1 MVGKAFGANEYAT
14 KQMQEAAAY
23 NKETEERYPA
33 AVGSYKNV
41 KDIGTG
47 FTYVVEAVGEAIPS
61 LIPSLFT
68 GGVAGIAGRSA
79 VAAAKLAA
87 EKAAVAQAA
96 KGATAEVVKD
106 AAMKAGVA
114 AANKVALKYQA
125 VGAVAGS
132 AAQNVPDVFQ
142 NIYEKTGK
150 MDLGTA
156 IVAGGFNAAL
166 DAVLPV
172 MLLRKA
178 NIGGIPSEAIAAAWY
193 KRMGKGAAVGFA
205 TEGGTEAVQEM
216 SSAAAE
222 KFVDNNLN
230 FFTEKNFERFID
242 AGLKGGIGGGAITSA
257 TDVVTGKG
265 PEKKTPEPKGFTSF
279 TPITPATT
287 PTTPTEKQQAR
298 QDAVAQ
304 RAQQLEEQSGITAD
318 DAVRIAEDDIAA
330 EEAKIAGLT
339 AFNAPKVE
347 QAVSGAEM
355 ERESPVKIRATELI
369 DAGMDPQTA
378 YATAQ
383 QQVQE
388 GVENDVLAGEE
399 GARDVTGPKLT
410 TSRKR
415 TAVVSK
421 PIARAP
427 AAGPAAPTGVG
438 VVPPAEDVGLSDVG
452 ETTQPA
458 AVAEA
463 PTEQTDDTA
472 FVPPADAVATEPKPA
487 AAPKVAKVSKA
498 AKEMPPQLVDL
509 TVAQAATDP
518 AEMQKHLADIK
529 AEYDTFLSTNGSR
542 PKKDTDRRVRFDALN
557 TAFRELKA
565 KLEPAVAEAPV
576 AEAPV
581 AEAPVAEAPVAEAPV
596 AEAPV
601 AEAPVAEAPVA
612 EAPVVETTTA
622 PAEKKQ
628 PVVYEKGAYIPPDEK
643 GGDPRASAGFKVL
656 DEDNDLSENLA
667 GATLITGMNT
677 ASRNAGDG
685 SRLLKSITDWADNN
699 GTTLALVPAA
709 SPDAELGG
717 LSQEQLKDWYARN
730 GFEDRADYMVR
741 EPAGKKAEAPVA
753 EAPVAEAPVAEA
765 PVVEAPV
772 AKAKKPDS
780 WADFVDDISKE
791 VDRELAIEQPE
802 YEGYERELHLSKS
815 AYTQA
820 KGTSTIT
827 PLLNAELAE
836 ERQKR
841 RARLE
846 TSAEAYKKEK
856 SERATK
862 REIAEAAE
870 TKPTEETKK
879 RAGAVDV
886 VERSLEIVGALQEVA
901 GSTSF
906 PVGTRTNARK
916 YLAEIARANSENEA
930 PEGSLEP
937 AFLFLTDLASKP
949 RFIRTGSN
957 KSLPSIG
964 KAKVQS
970 IVDLVASRWGN
981 APTVVIADNINDAVV
996 PAELQKAD
1004 ADAKAKGAT
1013 GVPAGVFYKGN
1024 VYIFADQM
1032 KTAEETVRTLLHESL
1047 GHYGL
1052 RGTFG
1057 EDLKPIL
1064 QLVAKNFKTEMDA
1077 LATKY
1082 GLDLSV
1088 EKDVLEAAEEV
1099 LANLAQTKPTVGVV
1113 QRAIA
1118 AVRRFLRK
1126 IGVDVKLS
1134 NKDLIANY
1142 IMPARAFVE
1151 NRRIERAIG
1160 GKPGFSRT
1168 TEEAENL
1175 TPEQSKVLE
1184 DTVRTQ
1190 EEIDKAVAKAKFKF
1204 EESAKAQK
1212 AAKGVSVLQ
1221 MATNPRKVIPAMR
1234 DLWKRATSAQ
1244 RNLLVKIPPT
1254 SFLTDWVGNAVPE
1267 LQNTYKLMQ
1276 RMGGMTEQ
1284 LLNAAGELTTEV
1296 QRAFQA
1302 DPTLR
1307 GKLDELT
1314 SVATLAEVDPG
1325 MIDTAERSNVLD
1337 KAWKDLGSEGQRVY
1351 KRIRDHFDVLSKY
1364 LSKLLDDQV
1373 NSLSIDAEAKA
1384 NIMKKIRATFEKGS
1398 RINPYFPLV
1407 REGDFWLSM
1416 GSGETRTFFMAETAA
1431 ERDRAAREFATEKI
1445 KRGANES
1452 EAAFEKRVDE
1462 KLDELEKDR
1471 EFEMGDDISS
1481 LRSKTYSQGEGKM
1494 LTGVFDAI
1502 DSTNFTDPEAAGILK
1517 DAIYQTFLET
1527 MPDQIFR
1534 KQFIHRKG
1542 VAGFR
1547 VDVLQNTAHLSA
1559 RMATQLA
1566 RIKYS
1571 PLLRNSL
1578 SAAKD
1583 SIRGRRAFE
1592 PFVAEMASRVDSAL
1606 APKAKSVG
1614 AAVAG
1619 GLNKAAFIYYLSGAS
1634 SALLQPLSLF
1644 QTGMPVLARYGA
1656 FKATR
1661 EMGRMLKV
1669 WSQFGVYKT
1678 NADGSKSWVAPSIL
1692 NAKDTTAIERK
1703 AYRAAAE
1710 LGLFTSTQAS
1720 SVFEYKATPTDEL
1733 KGPKEKLA
1741 RGTVDALVLGGLMN
1755 SSERMSREAMFMT
1768 SFRLNMEQHGDFT
1781 RAVSQATY
1789 DTNEALGDYGESNR
1803 PAFMKNSVGKVLT
1816 QFMMYPLHVT
1826 MFLLKNFKE
1835 MVKPMNGRS
1844 RAEASYKFFGTLGTT
1859 YVLAGATGLPMFSTV
1874 MGLLGAAWEELK
1886 DDDWDEDMRALGFE
1900 AWFTSKWLHDQ
1911 LGETKIGDVSLSDL
1925 LLRGPVNAFT
1935 GVDIA
1940 GRTGMNNLWTRE
1952 SKEEK
1957 TIRESATAF
1966 ALEKAGPA
1974 ANMILSVADG
1984 VDAAM
1989 QGDYAKAVK
1998 KWAPAGFRNFINAH
2012 ELATEGAKDNKGAQI
2027 MTTDAFSTGELIAQ
2041 TIGFRSDLLANTQ
2054 YTAFKVIG
2062 AQQKIANEQ
2071 IKLLENLDR
2080 EFRNNNAAGYS
2091 KQFNKIADF
2100 NRRYPSFA
2108 MDLDQIGNSLEARM
2122 ERRGTAYMGVV
2133 PTEKNLVL
2141 LDALR
2146 HSGRR
2151 VAEAERKGR
2160 EP

>member
-1 MVGKAFGANEYAT
+1 
-14 KQMQEAAAY
+14 
-23 NKETEERYPA
+23 
-33 AVGSYKNV
+33 
-41 KDIGTG
+41 
-47 FTYVVEAVGEAIPS
+47 
-61 LIPSLFT
+61 
-68 GGVAGIAGRSA
+68 
-79 VAAAKLAA
+79 
-87 EKAAVAQAA
+87 
-96 KGATAEVVKD
+96 
-106 AAMKAGVA
+106 
-114 AANKVALKYQA
+114 
-125 VGAVAGS
+125 
-132 AAQNVPDVFQ
+132 
-142 NIYEKTGK
+142 
-150 MDLGTA
+150 
-156 IVAGGFNAAL
+156 
-166 DAVLPV
+166 
-172 MLLRKA
+172 
-178 NIGGIPSEAIAAAWY
+178 
-193 KRMGKGAAVGFA
+193 
-205 TEGGTEAVQEM
+205 
-216 SSAAAE
+216 
-222 KFVDNNLN
+222 
-230 FFTEKNFERFID
+230 
-242 AGLKGGIGGGAITSA
+242 
-257 TDVVTGKG
+257 
-265 PEKKTPEPKGFTSF
+265 
-279 TPITPATT
+279 
-287 PTTPTEKQQAR
+287 
-298 QDAVAQ
+298 
-304 RAQQLEEQSGITAD
+304 
-318 DAVRIAEDDIAA
+318 
-330 EEAKIAGLT
+330 
-339 AFNAPKVE
+339 
-347 QAVSGAEM
+347 
-355 ERESPVKIRATELI
+355 
-369 DAGMDPQTA
+369 
-378 YATAQ
+378 
-383 QQVQE
+383 
-388 GVENDVLAGEE
+388 
-399 GARDVTGPKLT
+399 
-410 TSRKR
+410 
-415 TAVVSK
+415 
-421 PIARAP
+421 
-427 AAGPAAPTGVG
+427 
-438 VVPPAEDVGLSDVG
+438 
-452 ETTQPA
+452 
-458 AVAEA
+458 
-463 PTEQTDDTA
+463 
-472 FVPPADAVATEPKPA
+472 
-487 AAPKVAKVSKA
+487 
-498 AKEMPPQLVDL
+498 
-509 TVAQAATDP
+509 
-518 AEMQKHLADIK
+518 
-529 AEYDTFLSTNGSR
+529 
-542 PKKDTDRRVRFDALN
+542 
-557 TAFRELKA
+557 
-565 KLEPAVAEAPV
+565 
-576 AEAPV
+576 
-581 AEAPVAEAPVAEAPV
+581 
-596 AEAPV
+596 
-601 AEAPVAEAPVA
+601 
-612 EAPVVETTTA
+612 
-622 PAEKKQ
+622 
-628 PVVYEKGAYIPPDEK
+628 
-643 GGDPRASAGFKVL
+643 
-656 DEDNDLSENLA
+656 
-667 GATLITGMNT
+667 
-677 ASRNAGDG
+677 
-685 SRLLKSITDWADNN
+685 
-699 GTTLALVPAA
+699 
-709 SPDAELGG
+709 
-717 LSQEQLKDWYARN
+717 
-730 GFEDRADYMVR
+730 
-741 EPAGKKAEAPVA
+741 
-753 EAPVAEAPVAEA
+753 
-765 PVVEAPV
+765 
-772 AKAKKPDS
+772 
-780 WADFVDDISKE
+780 
-791 VDRELAIEQPE
+791 
-802 YEGYERELHLSKS
+802 
-815 AYTQA
+815 
-820 KGTSTIT
+820 
-827 PLLNAELAE
+827 
-836 ERQKR
+836 
-841 RARLE
+841 
-846 TSAEAYKKEK
+846 
-856 SERATK
+856 
-862 REIAEAAE
+862 
-870 TKPTEETKK
+870 
-879 RAGAVDV
+879 
-886 VERSLEIVGALQEVA
+886 
-901 GSTSF
+901 
-906 PVGTRTNARK
+906 
-916 YLAEIARANSENEA
+916 
-930 PEGSLEP
+930 
-937 AFLFLTDLASKP
+937 
-949 RFIRTGSN
+949 
-957 KSLPSIG
+957 
-964 KAKVQS
+964 
-970 IVDLVASRWGN
+970 
-981 APTVVIADNINDAVV
+981 
-996 PAELQKAD
+996 
-1004 ADAKAKGAT
+1004 
-1013 GVPAGVFYKGN
+1013 
-1024 VYIFADQM
+1024 
-1032 KTAEETVRTLLHESL
+1032 
-1047 GHYGL
+1047 
-1052 RGTFG
+1052 
-1057 EDLKPIL
+1057 
-1064 QLVAKNFKTEMDA
+1064 
-1077 LATKY
+1077 
-1082 GLDLSV
+1082 
-1088 EKDVLEAAEEV
+1088 
-1099 LANLAQTKPTVGVV
+1099 
-1113 QRAIA
+1113 
-1118 AVRRFLRK
+1118 
-1126 IGVDVKLS
+1126 
-1134 NKDLIANY
+1134 
-1142 IMPARAFVE
+1142 
-1151 NRRIERAIG
+1151 
-1160 GKPGFSRT
+1160 
-1168 TEEAENL
+1168 
-1175 TPEQSKVLE
+1175 
-1184 DTVRTQ
+1184 
-1190 EEIDKAVAKAKFKF
+1190 
-1204 EESAKAQK
+1204 
-1212 AAKGVSVLQ
+1212 
-1221 MATNPRKVIPAMR
+1221 
-1234 DLWKRATSAQ
+1234 
-1244 RNLLVKIPPT
+1244 
-1254 SFLTDWVGNAVPE
+1254 
-1267 LQNTYKLMQ
+1267 
-1276 RMGGMTEQ
+1276 
-1284 LLNAAGELTTEV
+1284 
-1296 QRAFQA
+1296 
-1302 DPTLR
+1302 
-1307 GKLDELT
+1307 
-1314 SVATLAEVDPG
+1314 
-1325 MIDTAERSNVLD
+1325 
-1337 KAWKDLGSEGQRVY
+1337 
-1351 KRIRDHFDVLSKY
+1351 
-1364 LSKLLDDQV
+1364 
-1373 NSLSIDAEAKA
+1373 
-1384 NIMKKIRATFEKGS
+1384 
-1398 RINPYFPLV
+1398 
-1407 REGDFWLSM
+1407 M

>member
-1 MVGKAFGANEYAT
+1 M
-14 KQMQEAAAY
+14 
-23 NKETEERYPA
+23 
-33 AVGSYKNV
+33 
-41 KDIGTG
+41 
-47 FTYVVEAVGEAIPS
+47 
-61 LIPSLFT
+61 
-68 GGVAGIAGRSA
+68 
-79 VAAAKLAA
+79 
-87 EKAAVAQAA
+87 AQ
-96 KGATAEVVKD
+96 K
-106 AAMKAGVA
+106 
-114 AANKVALKYQA
+114 
-125 VGAVAGS
+125 
-132 AAQNVPDVFQ
+132 
-142 NIYEKTGK
+142 
-150 MDLGTA
+150 
-156 IVAGGFNAAL
+156 
-166 DAVLPV
+166 
-172 MLLRKA
+172 
-178 NIGGIPSEAIAAAWY
+178 
-193 KRMGKGAAVGFA
+193 
-205 TEGGTEAVQEM
+205 
-216 SSAAAE
+216 
-222 KFVDNNLN
+222 
-230 FFTEKNFERFID
+230 
-242 AGLKGGIGGGAITSA
+242 
-257 TDVVTGKG
+257 
-265 PEKKTPEPKGFTSF
+265 FTSF
-279 TPITPATT
+279 TPLEEAAPTFTTFTPIEEPVAAEAEKGERTWGEAATDIGAGAVSGLGKLAQFPGQLYGLTTGAIKDKDFATTGMQGVGKEMQDWAKAQKSAELKRRETETRKKVQEAEKTGGQWEAFKTQLYESGTDPMQLGAFLVEQVPASLPSIIAAFIPGAGPALAAEVKMLQIAAQAATTVATKQAAQQALGIAMKEAAKSAVKRGTTAAVGVGAVQQGTDVGAGAYKKVYDALITKGFSPEQAAEQTINKARAAGAAGAVISVLTQLLPGGRAMERALAGEKGKLGRVAGAVVGGVKGTPGEIIEEVGGKGAENVAARMVDPEQSLTEGLGATAAQAGIGGFGMGSTVGALQGRQTLEAPTPTTPGTPATT
-287 PTTPTEKQQAR
+287 PLTPSAKQQAR

-304 RAQQLEEQSGITAD
+304 RAQQLEEQSGITAE

-383 QQVQE
+383 QQVQDE
-388 GVENDVLAGEE
+388 IESDVLAGEE
-399 GARDVTGPKLT
+399 GALNVTGPKPT

-415 TAVVSK
+415 TAVASK
-421 PIARAP
+421 PIAGAP
-427 AAGPAAPTGVG
+427 TTGPTAPTGVG
-438 VVPPAEDVGLSDVG
+438 VVPPAADVGLSDVG

-458 AVAEA
+458 AVTEA
-463 PTEQTDDTA
+463 PTQFTTFTPVEEQ
-472 FVPPADAVATEPKPA
+472 PATVVATESKPA
-487 AAPKVAKVSKA
+487 VAPKVSKA
-498 AKEMPPQLVDL
+498 AKEMPPRLVDL

-518 AEMQKHLADIK
+518 AEMQKHLADIE
-529 AEYDTFLSTNGSR
+529 AEGATLLAKDGRF
-542 PKKDTDRRVRFDALN
+542 PKKGTARRTRLDEIGALKRDL
-557 TAFRELKA
+557 TA
-565 KLEPAVAEAPV
+565 KLQPAVAEAPV

-612 EAPVVETTTA
+612 EAPV
-622 PAEKKQ
+622 AE
-628 PVVYEKGAYIPPDEK
+628 
-643 GGDPRASAGFKVL
+643 
-656 DEDNDLSENLA
+656 
-667 GATLITGMNT
+667 
-677 ASRNAGDG
+677 
-685 SRLLKSITDWADNN
+685 
-699 GTTLALVPAA
+699 
-709 SPDAELGG
+709 
-717 LSQEQLKDWYARN
+717 
-730 GFEDRADYMVR
+730 
-741 EPAGKKAEAPVA
+741 
-753 EAPVAEAPVAEA
+753 
-765 PVVEAPV
+765 
-772 AKAKKPDS
+772 AKKPDS

-791 VDRELAIEQPE
+791 VDQELAIEQPE

-820 KGTSTIT
+820 KGTSTIG
-827 PLLNAELAE
+827 PLIEAELAE

-846 TSAEAYKKEK
+846 TSAEAYKREK

-862 REIAEAAE
+862 GEIAEAAE

-886 VERSLEIVGALQEVA
+886 VERSLEIVGALEEVA

-906 PVGTRTNARK
+906 SVGTRTNARK

-949 RFIRTGSN
+949 RFMRTGIN

-964 KAKVQS
+964 KEKVQA
-970 IVDLVASRWGN
+970 IVDLVSSRWGN
-981 APTVVIADNINDAVV
+981 APTVVVADNINDAVV

-1013 GVPAGVFYKGN
+1013 GVPAGVFYKGK

-1052 RGTFG
+1052 RGVFG
-1057 EDLKPIL
+1057 KDLKPIL

-1077 LATKY
+1077 IATKY

-1099 LANLAQTKPTVGVV
+1099 LANLAQTKPTVGVM

-1126 IGVDVKLS
+1126 IGFDVKLP

-1151 NRRIERAIG
+1151 NQRIDRIVG
-1160 GKPGFSRT
+1160 GEPGYSRT

-1212 AAKGVSVLQ
+1212 AAKGVSALQ
-1221 MATNPRKVIPAMR
+1221 MATDPRKVIPAMR
-1234 DLWKRATSAQ
+1234 DLWKRATSMQ

-1284 LLNAAGELTTEV
+1284 LLNAAGELTNEV

-1325 MIDTAERSNVLD
+1325 MIDTTERSGVLD
-1337 KAWKDLGSEGQRVY
+1337 KAWKDLGPEGQRVY
-1351 KRIRDHFDVLSKY
+1351 KRIRDHFNVLSKY

-1431 ERDRAAREFATEKI
+1431 ERDRAAREFAAEKI

-1452 EAAFEKRVDE
+1452 EAAFEKRVGE
-1462 KLDELEKDR
+1462 KLDELEKDS

-1502 DSTNFTDPEAAGILK
+1502 DSTNFTDPEAAGVLK

-1583 SIRGRRAFE
+1583 SIKGRRAFE

-1733 KGPKEKLA
+1733 KGPKEKFA

-1844 RAEASYKFFGTLGTT
+1844 RAEASYKFFGTMGTT

-1886 DDDWDEDMRALGFE
+1886 DDDWDESMRSMGFE
-1900 AWFTSKWLHDQ
+1900 AWFTTTWLHDQ
-1911 LGETKIGDVSLSDL
+1911 LGENKIGGVSLSDL
-1925 LLRGPVNAFT
+1925 LLRGPANAFT

-1952 SKEEK
+1952 SKEQK
-1957 TIRESATAF
+1957 TIRESAIAM

-1974 ANMILSVADG
+1974 ANMILSAADG
-1984 VDAAM
+1984 IDAAM
-1989 QGDYAKAVK
+1989 QGDYAKAAK

-2027 MTTDAFSTGELIAQ
+2027 MTADAFSTGELIAQ

-2071 IKLLENLDR
+2071 IRLLENLDR
-2080 EFRNNNAAGYS
+2080 EFRNNNAAGYR

-2100 NRRYPSFA
+2100 NKRYPSFA
-2108 MDLDQIGNSLEARM
+2108 MDLDQIGNSLDTRM

-2133 PTEKNLVL
+2133 PTEKNLPL
-2141 LDALR
+2141 LNALR
-2146 HSGRR
+2146 HSGQR
-2151 VAEAERKGR
+2151 VAEAERKGK

>member
-1 MVGKAFGANEYAT
+1 MAQKFTSFTPLEEAAPTFTTFTPIEEPETGRAQGLSALFPSVMRGGRGLVSLGGDVLPAMVGKAFGANEYAT

-565 KLEPAVAEAPV
+565 KLEPA
-576 AEAPV
+576 
-581 AEAPVAEAPVAEAPV
+581 
-596 AEAPV
+596 
-601 AEAPVAEAPVA
+601 
-612 EAPVVETTTA
+612 
-622 PAEKKQ
+622 
-628 PVVYEKGAYIPPDEK
+628 
-643 GGDPRASAGFKVL
+643 
-656 DEDNDLSENLA
+656 
-667 GATLITGMNT
+667 
-677 ASRNAGDG
+677 
-685 SRLLKSITDWADNN
+685 
-699 GTTLALVPAA
+699 
-709 SPDAELGG
+709 
-717 LSQEQLKDWYARN
+717 
-730 GFEDRADYMVR
+730 
-741 EPAGKKAEAPVA
+741 
-753 EAPVAEAPVAEA
+753 VAEAPVAEA

>member
-1 MVGKAFGANEYAT
+1 
-14 KQMQEAAAY
+14 
-23 NKETEERYPA
+23 
-33 AVGSYKNV
+33 
-41 KDIGTG
+41 
-47 FTYVVEAVGEAIPS
+47 VVV
-61 LIPSLFT
+61 
-68 GGVAGIAGRSA
+68 
-79 VAAAKLAA
+79 
-87 EKAAVAQAA
+87 
-96 KGATAEVVKD
+96 
-106 AAMKAGVA
+106 
-114 AANKVALKYQA
+114 
-125 VGAVAGS
+125 
-132 AAQNVPDVFQ
+132 
-142 NIYEKTGK
+142 
-150 MDLGTA
+150 
-156 IVAGGFNAAL
+156 
-166 DAVLPV
+166 
-172 MLLRKA
+172 
-178 NIGGIPSEAIAAAWY
+178 
-193 KRMGKGAAVGFA
+193 
-205 TEGGTEAVQEM
+205 
-216 SSAAAE
+216 
-222 KFVDNNLN
+222 
-230 FFTEKNFERFID
+230 
-242 AGLKGGIGGGAITSA
+242 
-257 TDVVTGKG
+257 
-265 PEKKTPEPKGFTSF
+265 
-279 TPITPATT
+279 
-287 PTTPTEKQQAR
+287 
-298 QDAVAQ
+298 
-304 RAQQLEEQSGITAD
+304 
-318 DAVRIAEDDIAA
+318 
-330 EEAKIAGLT
+330 
-339 AFNAPKVE
+339 
-347 QAVSGAEM
+347 
-355 ERESPVKIRATELI
+355 
-369 DAGMDPQTA
+369 
-378 YATAQ
+378 
-383 QQVQE
+383 
-388 GVENDVLAGEE
+388 
-399 GARDVTGPKLT
+399 
-410 TSRKR
+410 
-415 TAVVSK
+415 
-421 PIARAP
+421 
-427 AAGPAAPTGVG
+427 
-438 VVPPAEDVGLSDVG
+438 
-452 ETTQPA
+452 
-458 AVAEA
+458 
-463 PTEQTDDTA
+463 
-472 FVPPADAVATEPKPA
+472 
-487 AAPKVAKVSKA
+487 
-498 AKEMPPQLVDL
+498 
-509 TVAQAATDP
+509 
-518 AEMQKHLADIK
+518 
-529 AEYDTFLSTNGSR
+529 
-542 PKKDTDRRVRFDALN
+542 
-557 TAFRELKA
+557 
-565 KLEPAVAEAPV
+565 
-576 AEAPV
+576 
-581 AEAPVAEAPVAEAPV
+581 
-596 AEAPV
+596 
-601 AEAPVAEAPVA
+601 
-612 EAPVVETTTA
+612 
-622 PAEKKQ
+622 
-628 PVVYEKGAYIPPDEK
+628 
-643 GGDPRASAGFKVL
+643 
-656 DEDNDLSENLA
+656 
-667 GATLITGMNT
+667 
-677 ASRNAGDG
+677 
-685 SRLLKSITDWADNN
+685 
-699 GTTLALVPAA
+699 
-709 SPDAELGG
+709 
-717 LSQEQLKDWYARN
+717 
-730 GFEDRADYMVR
+730 
-741 EPAGKKAEAPVA
+741 
-753 EAPVAEAPVAEA
+753 
-765 PVVEAPV
+765 
-772 AKAKKPDS
+772 
-780 WADFVDDISKE
+780 
-791 VDRELAIEQPE
+791 
-802 YEGYERELHLSKS
+802 
-815 AYTQA
+815 
-820 KGTSTIT
+820 
-827 PLLNAELAE
+827 
-836 ERQKR
+836 
-841 RARLE
+841 
-846 TSAEAYKKEK
+846 
-856 SERATK
+856 
-862 REIAEAAE
+862 
-870 TKPTEETKK
+870 
-879 RAGAVDV
+879 
-886 VERSLEIVGALQEVA
+886 
-901 GSTSF
+901 
-906 PVGTRTNARK
+906 
-916 YLAEIARANSENEA
+916 
-930 PEGSLEP
+930 
-937 AFLFLTDLASKP
+937 
-949 RFIRTGSN
+949 
-957 KSLPSIG
+957 
-964 KAKVQS
+964 
-970 IVDLVASRWGN
+970 
-981 APTVVIADNINDAVV
+981 ADNINDAVV

-1013 GVPAGVFYKGN
+1013 GVPAGVFYKGK

-1064 QLVAKNFKTEMDA
+1064 QLVAKNFKTEMDEI
-1077 LATKY
+1077 ATKY

-1088 EKDVLEAAEEV
+1088 EKDVLEAAEEI

-1151 NRRIERAIG
+1151 NRHIERAID

-1325 MIDTAERSNVLD
+1325 MIDTAERSDVLD
-1337 KAWKDLGSEGQRVY
+1337 KAWKDLGPEGQRVY

-1678 NADGSKSWVAPSIL
+1678 NLDGSKSWVAPSIL

-1720 SVFEYKATPTDEL
+1720 SVFEYKATPTEKL
-1733 KGPKEKLA
+1733 KGPKEKFA

-1768 SFRLNMEQHGDFT
+1768 SFRLNMEQHGNFT

-1803 PAFMKNSVGKVLT
+1803 PAFMKNSAGKILT

-1826 MFLLKNFKE
+1826 MFLVKNFKE
-1835 MVKPMNGRS
+1835 MIKPMDGRT
-1844 RAEASYKFFGTLGTT
+1844 RAEASYKFFGNLGTT

-1900 AWFTSKWLHDQ
+1900 AWFTTKWLSDQ
-1911 LGETKIGDVSLSDL
+1911 LGETKIGDASLSDL

-1940 GRTGMNNLWTRE
+1940 GRTSENNLWTRE

-1957 TIRESATAF
+1957 TIRESATAM

>member
-1 MVGKAFGANEYAT
+1 
-14 KQMQEAAAY
+14 
-23 NKETEERYPA
+23 
-33 AVGSYKNV
+33 
-41 KDIGTG
+41 
-47 FTYVVEAVGEAIPS
+47 
-61 LIPSLFT
+61 
-68 GGVAGIAGRSA
+68 
-79 VAAAKLAA
+79 
-87 EKAAVAQAA
+87 
-96 KGATAEVVKD
+96 
-106 AAMKAGVA
+106 
-114 AANKVALKYQA
+114 
-125 VGAVAGS
+125 
-132 AAQNVPDVFQ
+132 
-142 NIYEKTGK
+142 
-150 MDLGTA
+150 
-156 IVAGGFNAAL
+156 
-166 DAVLPV
+166 
-172 MLLRKA
+172 
-178 NIGGIPSEAIAAAWY
+178 
-193 KRMGKGAAVGFA
+193 
-205 TEGGTEAVQEM
+205 
-216 SSAAAE
+216 
-222 KFVDNNLN
+222 
-230 FFTEKNFERFID
+230 
-242 AGLKGGIGGGAITSA
+242 
-257 TDVVTGKG
+257 
-265 PEKKTPEPKGFTSF
+265 
-279 TPITPATT
+279 
-287 PTTPTEKQQAR
+287 
-298 QDAVAQ
+298 
-304 RAQQLEEQSGITAD
+304 
-318 DAVRIAEDDIAA
+318 
-330 EEAKIAGLT
+330 
-339 AFNAPKVE
+339 
-347 QAVSGAEM
+347 M

-383 QQVQE
+383 QQVQDE
-388 GVENDVLAGEE
+388 IESDVLAGEE
-399 GARDVTGPKLT
+399 GALNVTGPKPT

-415 TAVVSK
+415 TAVASK
-421 PIARAP
+421 PIAGAP
-427 AAGPAAPTGVG
+427 TTGPTAPTGVG
-438 VVPPAEDVGLSDVG
+438 VVPPAADVGLSDVG

-458 AVAEA
+458 AVTEA
-463 PTEQTDDTA
+463 PTQFTTFTPVEEQ
-472 FVPPADAVATEPKPA
+472 PATVVATESKPA
-487 AAPKVAKVSKA
+487 VAPKVSKA
-498 AKEMPPQLVDL
+498 AKEMPPRLVDL

-518 AEMQKHLADIK
+518 AEMQKHLADIE
-529 AEYDTFLSTNGSR
+529 AEGATLLAKDGRF
-542 PKKDTDRRVRFDALN
+542 PKKGTARRTRLDEIGALKRDL
-557 TAFRELKA
+557 TA
-565 KLEPAVAEAPV
+565 KLQPAVAEAPV

-612 EAPVVETTTA
+612 EAPV
-622 PAEKKQ
+622 AE
-628 PVVYEKGAYIPPDEK
+628 
-643 GGDPRASAGFKVL
+643 
-656 DEDNDLSENLA
+656 
-667 GATLITGMNT
+667 
-677 ASRNAGDG
+677 
-685 SRLLKSITDWADNN
+685 
-699 GTTLALVPAA
+699 
-709 SPDAELGG
+709 
-717 LSQEQLKDWYARN
+717 
-730 GFEDRADYMVR
+730 
-741 EPAGKKAEAPVA
+741 
-753 EAPVAEAPVAEA
+753 
-765 PVVEAPV
+765 
-772 AKAKKPDS
+772 AKKPDS

-791 VDRELAIEQPE
+791 VDQELAIEQPE

-820 KGTSTIT
+820 KGTSTIG
-827 PLLNAELAE
+827 PLIEAELAE

-846 TSAEAYKKEK
+846 TSAEAYKREK

-862 REIAEAAE
+862 GEIAEAAE

-886 VERSLEIVGALQEVA
+886 VERSLEIVGALEEVA

-906 PVGTRTNARK
+906 SVGTRTNARK

-949 RFIRTGSN
+949 RFMRTGIN

-964 KAKVQS
+964 KEKVQA
-970 IVDLVASRWGN
+970 IVDLVSSRWGN
-981 APTVVIADNINDAVV
+981 APTVVVADNINDAVV

-1013 GVPAGVFYKGN
+1013 GVPAGVFYKGK

-1032 KTAEETVRTLLHESL
+1032 KSTAETVRTLLHESL

-1052 RGTFG
+1052 RGVFG
-1057 EDLKPIL
+1057 KDLKPIL

-1077 LATKY
+1077 IATKY

-1099 LANLAQTKPTVGVV
+1099 LANLAQTKPTVGVM

-1126 IGVDVKLS
+1126 IGFDVKLP

-1151 NRRIERAIG
+1151 NQRIDRIVG
-1160 GKPGFSRT
+1160 GEPGYSRT

-1212 AAKGVSVLQ
+1212 AAKGVSTLQ
-1221 MATNPRKVIPAMR
+1221 MATDPRKVIPAMR
-1234 DLWKRATSAQ
+1234 DLWKRATSMQ

-1284 LLNAAGELTTEV
+1284 LLNAAGELTNEV

-1325 MIDTAERSNVLD
+1325 MIDTTERSGVLD
-1337 KAWKDLGSEGQRVY
+1337 KAWKDLGPEGQRVY
-1351 KRIRDHFDVLSKY
+1351 KRIRDHFNVLSKY

-1431 ERDRAAREFATEKI
+1431 ERDRAAREFAAEKI

-1452 EAAFEKRVDE
+1452 EAAFEKRVGE
-1462 KLDELEKDR
+1462 KLDELEKDS

-1502 DSTNFTDPEAAGILK
+1502 DSTNFTDPEAAGVLK

-1583 SIRGRRAFE
+1583 SIKGRRAFE

-1733 KGPKEKLA
+1733 KGPKEKFA

-1844 RAEASYKFFGTLGTT
+1844 RAEASYKFFGTMGTT

-1886 DDDWDEDMRALGFE
+1886 DDDWDESMRSMGFE
-1900 AWFTSKWLHDQ
+1900 AWFTTTWLHDQ
-1911 LGETKIGDVSLSDL
+1911 LGENKIGGVSLSDL
-1925 LLRGPVNAFT
+1925 LLRGPANAFT

-1952 SKEEK
+1952 SKEQK
-1957 TIRESATAF
+1957 TIRESAIAM

-1974 ANMILSVADG
+1974 ANMILSAADG
-1984 VDAAM
+1984 IDAAM
-1989 QGDYAKAVK
+1989 QGDYAKAAK

-2027 MTTDAFSTGELIAQ
+2027 MTADAFSTGELIAQ

-2071 IKLLENLDR
+2071 IRLLENLDR
-2080 EFRNNNAAGYS
+2080 EFRNNNAAGYR

-2100 NRRYPSFA
+2100 NKRYPSFA
-2108 MDLDQIGNSLEARM
+2108 MDLDQIGNSLDTRM

-2133 PTEKNLVL
+2133 PTEKNLPL
-2141 LDALR
+2141 LNALR
-2146 HSGRR
+2146 HSGQR
-2151 VAEAERKGR
+2151 VAEAERKGK

>member
-1 MVGKAFGANEYAT
+1 MAWTPPTDAVAASAGATAWTPPSDAVAAEAEKGERTWGEAATDIGAGAVSGLGKLAQFPGQLYGLTTGAIKDKDFATTGMQGVGKEMQDWAKAQKSAELKRRETETQKKVQAAEKTGGQWEAFKTQLYESGTDPMQLGAFLAETAPASLPSIIAAFIPGAGPALAAEVKMLQIAAQAAT
-14 KQMQEAAAY
+14 TAVAKQAAQQALGVAMKEAAKSAV
-23 NKETEERYPA
+23 KRGTTA
-33 AVGSYKNV
+33 AVGVGAVQQGTDVGAGAYKKVYDALIAKGVSPEQAAEQTINKARAAGAAGAV
-41 KDIGTG
+41 ISVLTQLLPGGRAMERALAGEKGKLG
-47 FTYVVEAVGEAIPS
+47 RVAGAVV
-61 LIPSLFT
+61 
-68 GGVAGIAGRSA
+68 GGVKGTPGEIIEEVGGKGAEN
-79 VAAAKLAA
+79 VAARMVDPEQSLT
-87 EKAAVAQAA
+87 EGL
-96 KGATAEVVKD
+96 GATA
-106 AAMKAGVA
+106 A
-114 AANKVALKYQA
+114 QA
-125 VGAVAGS
+125 
-132 AAQNVPDVFQ
+132 
-142 NIYEKTGK
+142 
-150 MDLGTA
+150 
-156 IVAGGFNAAL
+156 
-166 DAVLPV
+166 
-172 MLLRKA
+172 
-178 NIGGIPSEAIAAAWY
+178 
-193 KRMGKGAAVGFA
+193 
-205 TEGGTEAVQEM
+205 
-216 SSAAAE
+216 
-222 KFVDNNLN
+222 
-230 FFTEKNFERFID
+230 
-242 AGLKGGIGGGAITSA
+242 GIGGFGMGSTVGALQGRQTLEA
-257 TDVVTGKG
+257 
-265 PEKKTPEPKGFTSF
+265 PTPT
-279 TPITPATT
+279 TPGTPATT
-287 PTTPTEKQQAR
+287 PLTPSAKQQAR

-304 RAQQLEEQSGITAD
+304 RAQQLEEQSGITAE
-318 DAVRIAEDDIAA
+318 DAVRMAEDDIAA
-330 EEAKIAGLT
+330 EEAKIAELS
-339 AFNAPKVE
+339 AFNAPKVG
-347 QAVSGAEM
+347 QALSGADM
-355 ERESPVKIRATELI
+355 ERESAVKIRATELL
-369 DAGMDPQTA
+369 ATGMKPEAA
-378 YATAQ
+378 YATAL

-388 GVENDVLAGEE
+388 EIENDVLAGEE
-399 GARDVTGPKLT
+399 GALNVTGPKPT

-421 PIARAP
+421 PIAGAP
-427 AAGPAAPTGVG
+427 TAGPTAPTGVG
-438 VVPPAEDVGLSDVG
+438 VVPPAEDVGLSNVG
-452 ETTQPA
+452 ETAQPA
-458 AVAEA
+458 AVTEA
-463 PTEQTDDTA
+463 PTETPA

-487 AAPKVAKVSKA
+487 VAPKVSKA

-509 TVAQAATDP
+509 AVAQAATDP
-518 AEMQKHLADIK
+518 AEIQKHLADIE
-529 AEYDTFLSTNGSR
+529 AEHNTFLGTDGRR

-557 TAFRELKA
+557 AAYRELKA
-565 KLEPAVAEAPV
+565 KLQPAVAEAPV

-581 AEAPVAEAPVAEAPV
+581 AEAPAPTEAPVAEAPAPTEAPVAEAPAPTEAPVAEAPV
-596 AEAPV
+596 AE
-601 AEAPVAEAPVA
+601 
-612 EAPVVETTTA
+612 
-622 PAEKKQ
+622 
-628 PVVYEKGAYIPPDEK
+628 
-643 GGDPRASAGFKVL
+643 
-656 DEDNDLSENLA
+656 
-667 GATLITGMNT
+667 
-677 ASRNAGDG
+677 
-685 SRLLKSITDWADNN
+685 
-699 GTTLALVPAA
+699 
-709 SPDAELGG
+709 
-717 LSQEQLKDWYARN
+717 
-730 GFEDRADYMVR
+730 
-741 EPAGKKAEAPVA
+741 
-753 EAPVAEAPVAEA
+753 
-765 PVVEAPV
+765 
-772 AKAKKPDS
+772 AKKPDS

-791 VDRELAIEQPE
+791 VDQELAIEQPE
-802 YEGYERELHLSKS
+802 YEGYERELHLGKS

-820 KGTSTIT
+820 KGTSTIG
-827 PLLNAELAE
+827 PLMEAELAE
-836 ERQKR
+836 GRQKR

-846 TSAEAYKKEK
+846 TSAEAYKREK

-862 REIAEAAE
+862 GEIAEAAE

-886 VERSLEIVGALQEVA
+886 VEKSLEIVGALQEVA

-906 PVGTRTNARK
+906 SVGTRTNARK

-937 AFLFLTDLASKP
+937 AFHFLTELASKP
-949 RFIRTGSN
+949 RFMRTGIN

-964 KAKVQS
+964 KEKVQA
-970 IVDLVASRWGN
+970 IVDLVSSRWGN
-981 APTVVIADNINDAVV
+981 APTVVVADNINDAVV

-1013 GVPAGVFYKGN
+1013 GVPAGVFYKGK

-1099 LANLAQTKPTVGVV
+1099 LSNLAQTKPTVGVM

-1126 IGVDVKLS
+1126 IGFDVKLS

-1151 NRRIERAIG
+1151 NQRIGRAIG
-1160 GKPGFSRT
+1160 GEPGYSRT
-1168 TEEAENL
+1168 TEEADL

-1212 AAKGVSVLQ
+1212 AAKGVSALQ
-1221 MATNPRKVIPAMR
+1221 MATDPRKVIPAMR
-1234 DLWKRATSAQ
+1234 DLWKRATSMQ

-1325 MIDTAERSNVLD
+1325 MIDTAERSGVLD
-1337 KAWKDLGSEGQRVY
+1337 KAWKDLKPEGQRVY

-1431 ERDRAAREFATEKI
+1431 ERDRAAREFAAEKI

-1452 EAAFEKRVDE
+1452 EAAFEKRVGE
-1462 KLDELEKDR
+1462 KLDELEKDS

-1502 DSTNFTDPEAAGILK
+1502 DSTDFADPEAAGVLK

-1583 SIRGRRAFE
+1583 SIKGRRAFE
-1592 PFVAEMASRVDSAL
+1592 PFVAEMAKRVDSSL
-1606 APKAKSVG
+1606 APKAKST
-1614 AAVAG
+1614 AEAVAG

-1634 SALLQPLSLF
+1634 SAILQPLSVF
-1644 QTGMPVLARYGA
+1644 QFGLPVLARYGA
-1656 FKATR
+1656 FNAVK
-1661 EMGRMLKV
+1661 EVGSMLKI
-1669 WSQFGVYKT
+1669 WSQVGVYKT
-1678 NADGSKSWVAPSIL
+1678 NADGSESWVAPSIL
-1692 NAKDTTAIERK
+1692 YSKDLTPLERK

-1710 LGLFTSTQAS
+1710 RGLFTSTQTS
-1720 SVFEYKATPTDEL
+1720 SVFEYKATPTEKL
-1733 KGPKEKLA
+1733 KGPKEKFA

-1755 SSERMSREAMFMT
+1755 SSERISREMLWKA
-1768 SFRLNMEQHGDFT
+1768 SFRLNMKEHGNYE
-1781 RAVSQATY
+1781 RAVNQSVT
-1789 DTNEALGDYGESNR
+1789 DTNEALFDYGESNR
-1803 PAFMKNSVGKVLT
+1803 PAFMRGAVGKVVT
-1816 QFMMYPLHVT
+1816 QFMMFPLNVT
-1826 MFLLKNFKE
+1826 MFLVKNFKE
-1835 MVKPMNGRS
+1835 MIKPMDGRS
-1844 RAEASYKFFGTLGTT
+1844 RAEASYKFFGTMGTT
-1859 YVLAGATGLPMFSTV
+1859 YILAGATGLPMFSTV

-1886 DDDWDEDMRALGFE
+1886 DDDWDESMRSMGFE
-1900 AWFTSKWLHDQ
+1900 AWFTTTWLHDQ
-1911 LGETKIGDVSLSDL
+1911 LGENKIGGVSLSDL

-1935 GVDIA
+1935 G
-1940 GRTGMNNLWTRE
+1940 
-1952 SKEEK
+1952 
-1957 TIRESATAF
+1957 
-1966 ALEKAGPA
+1966 
-1974 ANMILSVADG
+1974 
-1984 VDAAM
+1984 
-1989 QGDYAKAVK
+1989 
-1998 KWAPAGFRNFINAH
+1998 
-2012 ELATEGAKDNKGAQI
+2012 
-2027 MTTDAFSTGELIAQ
+2027 
-2041 TIGFRSDLLANTQ
+2041 
-2054 YTAFKVIG
+2054 
-2062 AQQKIANEQ
+2062 
-2071 IKLLENLDR
+2071 
-2080 EFRNNNAAGYS
+2080 
-2091 KQFNKIADF
+2091 
-2100 NRRYPSFA
+2100 
-2108 MDLDQIGNSLEARM
+2108 
-2122 ERRGTAYMGVV
+2122 
-2133 PTEKNLVL
+2133 
-2141 LDALR
+2141 
-2146 HSGRR
+2146 
-2151 VAEAERKGR
+2151 
-2160 EP
+2160 